1 VKLSEYLDPGLVVLD
16 ISPGE
21 VSEVLSQLIEPLVAD
36 GILSG
41 RERVLEALLAREQ
54 VLSTGIGSG
63 IAVPHAISEAIGSPR
78 LIIGLSPTGVD
89 FRAMDDE
96 PVHLFFLL
104 LSPPDRAGHHIRL
117 LARIARLARHPEFLD
132 GLRECRTGEE
142 VIERI
147 HEYES
152 EHV

>member
-1 VKLSEYLDPGLVVLD
+1 VKLTEYLNPRLVVFD
-16 ISPGE
+16 ITPGA
-21 VSEVLSQLIEPLVAD
+21 VSEILAQLIAPLVED
-36 GILSG
+36 EGLSG
-41 RERVLEALLAREQ
+41 ADRVLEALLAREQ

-63 IAVPHAISEAIGSPR
+63 IAVPHAISEAIASPH
-78 LIIGLSPTGVD
+78 LIVGLSQTGVD
-89 FRAMDDE
+89 FRAMDDA
-96 PVHLFFLL
+96 PVHVFFVL

-142 VIERI
+142 VLSQI